1 MTILPAALHV
11 HTEFSVRDSLI
22 RVKDLPKMAADFG
35 WGACAITDHGA
46 IEGVPAFLK
55 ECKKVGIKPIAGCE
69 IYCAVPE
76 TYHFGEKFHKG
87 DKLHHLTILAK
98 NARGFGSILKLLSLG
113 NRDYYDTRRQKA
125 AIPLPMVLENLH
137 DCIVLSGCYGSP
149 FWRNTDKAIEDL
161 GIFAGHFKED
171 FYFEVQPLSDWP
183 VQAELNGKILVLS
196 DALGIEAVVTPDC
209 HFGKPD
215 EKTFHDALLAVADRK
230 SKFDPT
236 VWKFS
241 TSRSFLGTPG
251 MVFDDLA
258 ITGFSQARAR
268 RALEMTAVVAEKIS
282 EWTWDDLPA
291 PRLPYVEGDMK
302 VLARHGFEALGFT
315 GRPEY
320 EERFK
325 KEIEV
330 FTQAGLGPYFLLVLK
345 CIDVFRAE
353 GAEIGPRGSVGGS
366 LVAHA
371 LGISPLDP
379 IVHGLPYERFYQPG
393 RVGWPDIDLDFDKET
408 RERAPEIL
416 RREFGEDRVAQISNF
431 ITFKLR
437 MAIHD
442 AARAYGIDLE
452 DKSRFEDDRAILKDK
467 EDEEEEAD
475 IEDIPPGKELARKS
489 ADAAVFARMLVGRM
503 RQLGAHAGGF
513 VIAADSL
520 IGGRAAIVHRG
531 KDTALPWNM
540 KTADEL
546 GFVKLDF
553 LGVDTISAIKSVGEA
568 IRVEK
573 SDFDWTKVPL
583 DDHEVIKDF
592 RDGLTA
598 GVPQFLSAGLRS
610 FIRNLKPK
618 RFSDLVWASAAFRP
632 GALGQYSPEEM
643 AKRYNDDPGS
653 IIVYQEEVMRLC
665 VDLAGFSWTD
675 ADKVRKVMAKSK
687 GEAEL
692 EKWRPRFVEG
702 CQKTVG
708 WAERDA
714 SEFFGMLLGFGRYA
728 FCMAHATSYTWNSY
742 RVAWAKRK
750 FPLVTFAAMLNSEKN
765 SDPILDEAPK
775 FGVKILPPDP
785 NSSMSDTWVI
795 EKDGIRMP
803 LVKVPGIDLRIAK
816 LIIGKRSANGY
827 PTEDDLRIRLSG
839 YKYSEAIIP
848 ALFSGKL
855 PGYHFRRELFT
866 PTGKYP
872 RKELDDLAS
881 RERMCSQCP
890 LGKTSKKIVSIEY
903 GKTNIM
909 IVGESPGKEEIR
921 RGRPLVGP
929 SGKFLDGALDHAGLS
944 GKDFTYT
951 NVCHCLPPFIS
962 GENKEAIKK
971 TEVDDLVMKCPWIEE
986 EMAKMEPPLVLAI
999 GKKAWN
1005 RLGGQGTIM
1014 KANATVEEINGTKV
1028 VACLHPAFVLRDRS
1042 RTPDFDRAVEKFAD
1056 LVKNLVP
1063 KDQLTPSDIRRL
1075 EPELPTYLR
1084 ARQMMRE

>member
-22 RVKDLPKMAADFG
+22 RVKDLPRLAAEGG

-55 ECKKVGIKPIAGCE
+55 EAKKVGIKGIAGIE

-98 NARGFGSILKLLSLG
+98 NARGFSSILRLLSLG
-113 NRDYYDTRRQKA
+113 NRDYYDSRRQKA

-149 FWRNTDKAIEDL
+149 FWRNTDQAIEDL
-161 GIFAGHFKED
+161 GVFAGHFKED

-183 VQAELNGKILVLS
+183 EQLELNSKILALS

-251 MVFDDLA
+251 MAFDDLA
-258 ITGFSQARAR
+258 ITGFGQARAK
-268 RALEMTAVVAEKIS
+268 RALEMTSVVAEKIS
-282 EWTWDDLPA
+282 EWSWKDLPA
-291 PRLPYVEGDMK
+291 PRLPVIEGDMK
-302 VLARHGFEALGFT
+302 VLARKGFENLGFA

-320 EERFK
+320 EGRFK

-330 FTQAGLGPYFLLVLK
+330 FTQAGLGPYFLLVRK

-371 LGISPLDP
+371 IGITPLDP
-379 IVHGLPYERFYQPG
+379 LVHGLSYERFYAPG
-393 RVGWPDIDLDFDKET
+393 RKGWGDIDLDFDEAT

-416 RREFGEDRVAQISNF
+416 RREFGEDRVAQISNYTEF
-431 ITFKLR
+431 GLR
-437 MAIHD
+437 MAIND
-442 AARAYGIDLE
+442 AARAYGIEIE
-452 DKSRFEDDRAILKDK
+452 DQSRFEDDRAILKKLDK
-467 EDEEEEAD
+467 EEDEAD

-489 ADAAVFARMLVGRM
+489 ADAAVFARMLKGRV
-503 RQLGAHAGGF
+503 RQFGAHAGGF

-520 IGGRAAIVHRG
+520 MGGRAAIVRRR
-531 KDTALPWNM
+531 KDMALPWNM
-540 KTADEL
+540 EVANDL

-553 LGVDTISAIKSVGEA
+553 LGVDTLSAIKSVGEA

-583 DDHEVIKDF
+583 DDPEVIQDF
-592 RDGLTA
+592 QNGLTA

-618 RFSDLVWASAAFRP
+618 KFSDLVWASAAFRP

-653 IIVYQEEVMRLC
+653 IIVYQEEVMRIC
-665 VDLAGFSWTD
+665 VDMAGFSWTD
-675 ADKVRKVMAKSK
+675 ADRVRKVMAKSE
-687 GEAEL
+687 GVAEL

-714 SEFFGMLLGFGRYA
+714 SEFFTMLLGFGEYA
-728 FCMAHATSYTWNSY
+728 FCQAHSTAYTWNSY

-765 SDPILDEAPK
+765 SDPILDEASR

-785 NSSMSDTWVI
+785 NLSQASGWVI
-795 EKDGIRMP
+795 EKEGIRMP
-803 LVKVPGIDLRIAK
+803 LNKVPGIDLRIAK
-816 LIIGKRSANGY
+816 LIIAKRGSNEY
-827 PTEDDLRIRLSG
+827 STEDDLRIRLSR
-839 YKYSEAIIP
+839 YRYSEAIIP

-855 PGYHFRRELFT
+855 PSYHFRRELFT
-866 PTGKYP
+866 PAGKYP
-872 RKELDDLAS
+872 RKELDDLAA

-890 LGKTSKKIVSIEY
+890 LGKTSKKIVPIEF

-909 IVGESPGKEEIR
+909 IVGESPGREEVR

-929 SGKFLDGALDHAGLS
+929 SGKFLDGAFEHAGLS

-951 NVCHCLPPFIS
+951 NICHCQPPFMS
-962 GENKEAIKK
+962 KDEKADVKKEI
-971 TEVDDLVMKCPWIEE
+971 EDQVMKCPWIEE

-1014 KANATVEEINGTKV
+1014 KANATVEEINGAKI

-1063 KDQLTPSDIRRL
+1063 KDQLAPSDVRRL
-1075 EPELPTYLR
+1075 EPEVPLYIR
-1084 ARQMMRE
+1084 ARQMLNE